1 MFCFE
6 GRSPCY
12 CLCTRYVLKAWGG
25 WTKHITGSFKEVDS
39 ISWVRIAA
47 SQFKAIWSTWGA
59 FHLPQLSRV
68 ALDRQASMR
77 KILEIISKS
86 KHLLLWGHACMMEST
101 TQKNKG
107 KKSSLLM
114 RFKLVMG
121 IDDSIIPKCNGSD
134 PVLSYLAVAY
144 NDGAVLPAMLSSLF
158 GAAHALKTVISA
170 TTLVVFFF
178 LPQWDSSLC
187 WKKYT
192 HLV

>member
-1 MFCFE
+1 MFWRHGE
-6 GRSPCY
+6 DEAHHR
-12 CLCTRYVLKAWGG
+12 LLQGG
-25 WTKHITGSFKEVDS
+25 WQHLLSQNRSITVQGYLINLRRFPSPT
-39 ISWVRIAA
+39 I
-47 SQFKAIWSTWGA
+47 
-59 FHLPQLSRV
+59 SRV

-77 KILEIISKS
+77 KILEILSKS

-121 IDDSIIPKCNGSD
+121 IDDSIIPKRNGSD